1 MELRPFVFTSRRPVR
16 ICTVCF
22 PGFHSSHLPY
32 FFLSMDKILCG
43 YYLYNIC
50 HPILLTP
57 SSMPIISISFSA
69 VPETIGKKGR
79 KKTPLQIYL

>member
-1 MELRPFVFTSRRPVR
+1 
-16 ICTVCF
+16 
-22 PGFHSSHLPY
+22 
-32 FFLSMDKILCG
+32 MDKILCG